1 MLSRLLKTIEM
12 KVVKAVVDVYPCHGD
27 MAKKPNSILFKLDRR
42 IVIGENNRTDLRL
55 NLVQIPV
62 ALDESNRGEIF
73 WMCALSNM
81 AVYAIKMMKLEVNG
95 KLVTLQPRRS
105 QLFDE

>member
-1 MLSRLLKTIEM
+1 MFIHVMVTWQ
-12 KVVKAVVDVYPCHGD
+12 
-27 MAKKPNSILFKLDRR
+27 KKPNSILFKLDRK